1 MTLLYDPIYDIPMA
15 ENGHYDSAADVI
27 CKTMLHF
34 SDCDRYEYRIAG
46 DTRSYGCVESMMLRL
61 LREDWE
67 YCGRLG
73 CVTKPYYCNHGL
85 FQYHMID
92 RDVQLP
98 KVKIDNPYLAA

>member
-1 MTLLYDPIYDIPMA
+1 
-15 ENGHYDSAADVI
+15 
-27 CKTMLHF
+27 
-34 SDCDRYEYRIAG
+34 
-46 DTRSYGCVESMMLRL
+46 MLRL

-98 KVKIDNPYLAA
+98 KVKIYNPYLAA